1 MMKIGGMVGLTT
13 LMMMLML
20 SQIRIFYSMANDH
33 LLPAFFAKLHSKTL
47 IPWISTLVVGT

>member
-47 IPWISTLVVGT
+47 IPWISTLAVGT